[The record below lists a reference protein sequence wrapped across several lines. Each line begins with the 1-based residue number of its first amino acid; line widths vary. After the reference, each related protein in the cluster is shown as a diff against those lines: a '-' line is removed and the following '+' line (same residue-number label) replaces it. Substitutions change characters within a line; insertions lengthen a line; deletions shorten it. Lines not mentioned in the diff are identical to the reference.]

1 MNNERLGPM
10 AEKSTPSNL
19 IASIRQWPRK
29 RQLSLA
35 ATVLVC
41 VIFFAGIILQANKAD
56 YQLLF
61 GNLDS
66 TDAAAVVARLKEQ
79 KVSYR
84 LENGGRAVFIPADQV
99 YETRIALAGSGLP
112 SGGSVGFEIFDK
124 QSFGM
129 TDFAQKINYL
139 RALQGE
145 LARTIAS
152 LAPVEAARVHLALP
166 EKRLFRDQQQ
176 KASASVI
183 VKLAAGQSLQES
195 QILGILNLVAGSVD
209 GLDSEQVSVIDDN
222 GRVLSKTSDR
232 SAGNGTAPDMLEYQK
247 SLEQGLELRAQAL
260 LDRALGMG
268 NSMVQVTATVDYT
281 QRERMEESYDPNTTA
296 VRSEQSTTE
305 KGGIAGAGGV
315 PGVQSNIN
323 GEQGGSSFIPTS
335 RTDETINYEISKVVS
350 KQIDPV
356 GTLKNISV
364 AVLVADR
371 LVEGTDDSKSPTT
384 ESRDAKELAAIE
396 KMVSRALGI
405 NPERGDQ
412 IAVISRPFETAFSND
427 PLVKSS
433 PWSRIYQMIPM
444 IKYALLCLVAALLY
458 FLVVRP
464 MLQVLRG
471 EGRMVE
477 HYKTVEQ
484 LESEMAGLPHLG
496 ANQEAPLS
504 LPGGMQTPQND
515 PAQVIKAWLKD
526 G

>member
-1 MNNERLGPM
+1 M
-10 AEKSTPSNL
+10 AEKTAPSNL
-19 IASIRQWPRK
+19 IESVRQWPRK

-35 ATVLVC
+35 ATLLICLV
-41 VIFFAGIILQANKAD
+41 FFAGIIMQANKAD

-61 GNLDS
+61 GNLES
-66 TDAAAVVARLKEQ
+66 ADAAAVVDRLKEQ
-79 KVSYR
+79 KVPYR
-84 LENGGRAVFIPADQV
+84 LENGGRAIFIPAEQV
-99 YETRIALAGSGLP
+99 YETRLAMAGSGLP
-112 SGGSVGFEIFDK
+112 NGGGVGFEIFDK

-166 EKRLFRDQQQ
+166 EKRLFQDQQQ

-183 VKLAAGQSLQES
+183 VKLAAGQSLHEG
-195 QILGILNLVAGSVD
+195 QILGIVNLVAGSVD
-209 GLDSEQVSVIDDN
+209 GLDSDQVSVIDDN
-222 GRVLSKTSDR
+222 GRVLSKTNEHH
-232 SAGNGTAPDMLEYQK
+232 AGTGTAPDMLEYQK

-268 NSMVQVTATVDYT
+268 NSMVQVTAVIDYT
-281 QRERMEESYDPNTTA
+281 QRERMEETYDPNTTA

-305 KGGIAGAGGV
+305 KGGISGAGGV
-315 PGVQSNIN
+315 PGVQSNIKD
-323 GEQGGSSFIPTS
+323 EKAGSSFIPTS

-350 KQIDPV
+350 KQVDPV

-371 LVEGTDDSKSPTT
+371 LVENTDDSENPTT
-384 ESRDAKELAAIE
+384 TKPRDAKELAAIE

-405 NPERGDQ
+405 NPARGDQ
-412 IAVISRPFETAFSND
+412 IAVISRPFETAFSD
-427 PLVKSS
+427 EPLVKAS
-433 PWSRIYQMIPM
+433 PWSRVYQMIPM
-444 IKYALLCLVAALLY
+444 IKYALLCLAVGLLY
-458 FLVVRP
+458 FLVLRP
-464 MLQVLRG
+464 LLQILRG

-484 LESEMAGLPHLG
+484 LESEMAELPHGG
-496 ANQEAPLS
+496 ARQQAPLS
-504 LPGGMQTPQND
+504 LPGGAQTAQND

-526 G
+526 N

>member
-1 MNNERLGPM
+1 M
-10 AEKSTPSNL
+10 AEKTAPSNL
-19 IASIRQWPRK
+19 IESIRQWPRK

-35 ATVLVC
+35 ATLLICLV
-41 VIFFAGIILQANKAD
+41 FFAVIIMQANKAD

-66 TDAAAVVARLKEQ
+66 ADASAVVDRLKEQ
-79 KVSYR
+79 KVPYR
-84 LENGGRAVFIPADQV
+84 LENGGRAIFIPADQV
-99 YETRIALAGSGLP
+99 YETRLAMAGSGLP
-112 SGGSVGFEIFDK
+112 NGGGVGFEIFDK

-183 VKLAAGQSLQES
+183 VKLAAGQNLNEG
-195 QILGILNLVAGSVD
+195 QILGIVNLVAGSVD
-209 GLDSEQVSVIDDN
+209 GLDSDQVAVIDDN
-222 GRVLSKTSDR
+222 GRVLSKTNDHH
-232 SAGNGTAPDMLEYQK
+232 AGTGTAPDMLEYQK

-268 NSMVQVTATVDYT
+268 NSMVQVTAVVDYT

-296 VRSEQSTTE
+296 VRSEQSSTE

-315 PGVQSNIN
+315 PGVQSNIKD
-323 GEQGGSSFIPTS
+323 EKGGSSFIPTS

-350 KQIDPV
+350 KQVDPV

-371 LVEGTDDSKSPTT
+371 LVENTDDSEPPTT
-384 ESRDAKELAAIE
+384 EPRDAKELAAIE
-396 KMVSRALGI
+396 KMVSRALGV
-405 NPERGDQ
+405 NPARGDQ
-412 IAVISRPFETAFSND
+412 IAVISRPFETAFSD
-427 PLVKSS
+427 EPLVKSS
-433 PWSRIYQMIPM
+433 PWSRVYQMIPM
-444 IKYALLCLVAALLY
+444 IKYALLCLAVGLVY
-458 FLVVRP
+458 FLVLRP
-464 MLQVLRG
+464 LLQVLRG

-484 LESEMAGLPHLG
+484 LESEMAGLPYGG
-496 ANQEAPLS
+496 AKQEPPLS
-504 LPGGMQTPQND
+504 LPGGTQTLQND

-526 G
+526 S

>member
-1 MNNERLGPM
+1 M
-10 AEKSTPSNL
+10 AETTAPSNL
-19 IASIRQWPRK
+19 IETIRQWPRK

-35 ATVLVC
+35 ATILVC
-41 VIFFAGIILQANKAD
+41 IVFFAGIILQANKAD

-66 TDAAAVVARLKEQ
+66 ADASAVVDRLKEQ
-79 KVSYR
+79 KVPYR
-84 LENGGRAVFIPADQV
+84 LENGGRAIFIPADQV
-99 YETRIALAGSGLP
+99 YETRLAMAGSGLP
-112 SGGSVGFEIFDK
+112 NGGGVGFEIFDK

-183 VKLAAGQSLQES
+183 VKLAAGQSLHEG
-195 QILGILNLVAGSVD
+195 QILGIVNLVSGSVD
-209 GLDSEQVSVIDDN
+209 GLDSEQVAVIDDN
-222 GRVLSKTSDR
+222 GRVLSKTRDHT
-232 SAGNGTAPDMLEYQK
+232 AGTGTAPDMLEYQK
-247 SLEQGLELRAQAL
+247 NLEQSLELRAQAL

-268 NSMVQVTATVDYT
+268 NSMVQVTAVIDYT

-296 VRSEQSTTE
+296 VRSEQSSTE
-305 KGGIAGAGGV
+305 KGGITGTGGV
-315 PGVQSNIN
+315 PGVQSNIKD
-323 GEQGGSSFIPTS
+323 EQGGSSFIPTS
-335 RTDETINYEISKVVS
+335 RTNETINYEISKVVS
-350 KQIDPV
+350 KQVDPV

-371 LVEGTDDSKSPTT
+371 LVENSEDSAPTT
-384 ESRDAKELAAIE
+384 EPRDAKELAAIE

-405 NPERGDQ
+405 NPTRGDQ
-412 IAVISRPFETAFSND
+412 IAVISRPFETAFSTE
-427 PLVKSS
+427 PLVKAS

-444 IKYALLCLVAALLY
+444 IKYALLCLAVGLLY
-458 FLVVRP
+458 FLIIRP
-464 MLQVLRG
+464 LLQVLRG

-484 LESEMAGLPHLG
+484 LESEMAGLPHGG
-496 ANQEAPLS
+496 AKQEAPLS
-504 LPGGMQTPQND
+504 LPGGAQTQQND

-526 G
+526 N